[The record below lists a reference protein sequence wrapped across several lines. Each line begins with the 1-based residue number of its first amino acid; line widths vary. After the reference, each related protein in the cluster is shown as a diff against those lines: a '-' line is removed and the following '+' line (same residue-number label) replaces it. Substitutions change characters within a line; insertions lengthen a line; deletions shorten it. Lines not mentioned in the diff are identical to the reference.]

1 MCCMRIPADWPSGCW
16 PITRG
21 ELMATDRRAKLKGRR
36 STAPFLQL
44 PKDVL
49 GSDAYTS
56 LGGWEVKLLVDI
68 ASQFN
73 GKNNGDLTAAWSVM
87 RERGWKSPGT
97 LNKALK
103 ALLGTGL
110 IQETRSGGRHRCTLY
125 AITWRGIDEC
135 KGKLDVTPTVAPS
148 NRFKDFTQ
156 EAA

>member
-1 MCCMRIPADWPSGCW
+1 
-16 PITRG
+16 
-21 ELMATDRRAKLKGRR
+21 MARDRRARLVGR
-36 STAPFLQL
+36 STTRPFLNL

-49 GSDAYTS
+49 SSDAYLS

-97 LNKALK
+97 LNKALRV
-103 ALLGTGL
+103 LLDVGL

-125 AITWRGIDEC
+125 AVTWREIHEC
-135 KGKLDVTPTVAPS
+135 NGKLDLKPTTAPS
-148 NRFKDFTQ
+148 NKFLEFEGSTTS
-156 EAA
+156 

>member
-1 MCCMRIPADWPSGCW
+1 
-16 PITRG
+16 
-21 ELMATDRRAKLKGRR
+21 MAKDRRARIVGRSSSR
-36 STAPFLQL
+36 PFLNL

-49 GSDAYTS
+49 GSDAYLS

-103 ALLGTGL
+103 QLLKVGL
-110 IQETRSGGRHRCTLY
+110 LQETRAGGRHRCTLY
-125 AITWRGIDEC
+125 AITWQGINEC
-135 KGKLDVTPTVAPS
+135 KGKLDIEPTTAPS
-148 NRFKDFTQ
+148 NRFQEFNQ

>member
-1 MCCMRIPADWPSGCW
+1 
-16 PITRG
+16 
-21 ELMATDRRAKLKGRR
+21 MAKDRRARLVGRSSSR
-36 STAPFLQL
+36 PFLQL

-49 GSDAYTS
+49 GSDAYLS
-56 LGGWEVKLLVDI
+56 LGGWEVKLLVDV

-103 ALLGTGL
+103 QLLRVGL
-110 IQETRSGGRHRCTLY
+110 LQETRAGGRHRCTLY
-125 AITWRGIDEC
+125 AITWKGIDEC
-135 KGKLDVTPTVAPS
+135 KGKLDINPTTAPS
-148 NRFKDFTQ
+148 NRFQEFHQ